1 MATIIRF
8 NQVGFQY
15 PKGEP
20 MFADLSFHIE
30 QGQWVTIVG
39 PNGSGKSTLTKL
51 MNGLLAPQSGTIQI
65 GGVTLDSHTV
75 SDIRGLVGYLFQNPD
90 NQFIA
95 ATVQDDMAFGMEN
108 RCLPRAEMQQRI
120 DQVSVELGIQDWLH
134 RHPSSLSGGQ
144 KQRVALAGLLVLD
157 PEVMIWDEAT
167 SMLDEQARRECMT
180 HIRQLR
186 AGRGFTIVSVTHDAE
201 EIMASD
207 RVLVVKGGQLAADL
221 SPMELFARE
230 ELMEECRLRPP
241 FAVELSLELRRRGI
255 EMDICRDEEE
265 LVNALWP
272 SCPVKN

>member
-1 MATIIRF
+1 
-8 NQVGFQY
+8 
-15 PKGEP
+15 

>member
-1 MATIIRF
+1 MAAIIRF

-15 PKGEP
+15 PKRES
-20 MFADLSFHIE
+20 MFADLSLHIE

-51 MNGLLAPQSGTIQI
+51 MNGLLAPRSGTIQI
-65 GGVTLDSHTV
+65 GGVTLDGHTV
-75 SDIRGLVGYLFQNPD
+75 SDIHRRVGYLFQNPD

-108 RCLPRAEMQQRI
+108 RCLSQEEMQRRI
-120 DQVSVELGIQDWLH
+120 NQVSVELGIQDWLH

-144 KQRVALAGLLVLD
+144 KQRVAIAGLLVLD

-167 SMLDEQARRECMT
+167 SMLDEQARREFMT
-180 HIRQLR
+180 RMRQLR
-186 AGRGFTIVSVTHDAE
+186 VERRLTIVSVTHDAE

-207 RVLVVKGGQLAADL
+207 RVLVIKDGKLVAGLT
-221 SPMELFARE
+221 PMELFVQG
-230 ELMEECRLRPP
+230 ELLQECCLRPP
-241 FAVELSLELRRRGI
+241 FAVELSLELRRRGVDV
-255 EMDICRDEEE
+255 DICRDEEE

-272 SCPVKN
+272 SCPVKS

>member
-1 MATIIRF
+1 MAAILRF
-8 NQVGFQY
+8 NQVAFQY
-15 PKGEP
+15 SKGEP
-20 MFADLSFHIE
+20 MFTDLSFHIE

-51 MNGLLAPQSGTIQI
+51 MNGLLVPQSGTIQI
-65 GGVTLDSHTV
+65 GGVKLDGHTV
-75 SDIRGLVGYLFQNPD
+75 SDIRGRVGYLFQNPD

-95 ATVQDDMAFGMEN
+95 NTVQDDMAFGMEN
-108 RCLPRAEMQQRI
+108 RCLPQAEMQRRI
-120 DQVSVELGIQDWLH
+120 DQVSVELGIRDWLG

-144 KQRVALAGLLVLD
+144 KQRVAIAGLLVLN

-167 SMLDEQARRECMT
+167 SMLDEQARRECMI
-180 HIRQLR
+180 HMRQLR
-186 AGRGFTIVSVTHDAE
+186 AERGFTIVSVTHDAE

-207 RVLVVKGGQLAADL
+207 RVLVVKDGQLVADL

-241 FAVELSLELRRRGI
+241 FAVELSLELRRRGVDV
-255 EMDICRDEEE
+255 DICRDEEE

>member
-1 MATIIRF
+1 
-8 NQVGFQY
+8 
-15 PKGEP
+15 
-20 MFADLSFHIE
+20 MFIGLSLHIE

-51 MNGLLAPQSGTIQI
+51 MNGLLAPQSGMIQI
-65 GGVTLDSHTV
+65 GSVTLNGNTL
-75 SDIRGLVGYLFQNPD
+75 SDIRRRVGYLFQNPD

-108 RCLPRAEMQQRI
+108 RCLSREEMQRRI
-120 DQVSVELGIQDWLH
+120 NQVSVELGMEDWLH

-144 KQRVALAGLLVLD
+144 KQRVAIAGLLVLD

-167 SMLDEQARRECMT
+167 SMLDEQARREFMT
-180 HIRQLR
+180 RMRQLR
-186 AGRGFTIVSVTHDAE
+186 AERELTVVSVTHDAE

-207 RVLVVKGGQLAADL
+207 RVLVIKDGELAADL

-241 FAVELSLELRRRGI
+241 FAMELSLELRRRGV
-255 EMDICRDEEE
+255 EMNICRDEEE
-265 LVNALWP
+265 LVNALWL